1 MDRAVAE
8 HELLCAIVFSVADLR
23 LWSAGLTNEKGPAV
37 HDAGPRN

>member
-1 MDRAVAE
+1 MDRTVAG
-8 HELLCAIVFSVADLR
+8 HELLCAIVLSVADLW